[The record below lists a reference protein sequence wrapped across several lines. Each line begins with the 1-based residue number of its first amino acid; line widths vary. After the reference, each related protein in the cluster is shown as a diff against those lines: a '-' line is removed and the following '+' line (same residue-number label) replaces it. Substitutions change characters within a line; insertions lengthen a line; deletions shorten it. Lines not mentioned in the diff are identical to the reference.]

1 MAKRDDAR
9 DVFETALEDRDPGMG
24 QRVGMSGAMG
34 GLIGAG
40 VGNLIGLS
48 LGKRKFKKAF
58 RKELGRPLKRGEG
71 ENAAAIMAYPQAV
84 RGTLIGGVAGIP
96 AGIVG
101 VNEAMRAKRERDR
114 KRNRK

>member
-40 VGNLIGLS
+40 VGNMIGLAV
-48 LGKRKFKKAF
+48 GTRKFKKLL

-71 ENAAAIMAYPQAV
+71 DNAGAIMAYPQAM
-84 RGTLIGGVAGIP
+84 RGTLIGGVAGVP

-101 VNEAMRAKRERDR
+101 VNEAMRAKRDRD
-114 KRNRK
+114 RNRKRK